1 MLRFAPLPV
10 GDMHSDDLRVAILS
24 YLVAQQKQERFM
36 VCIDDTDKEKVIEG
50 KDTEMMQI
58 LEKFALTHDTVLHQ
72 SEKLHLYQTL
82 AIGLLEKNKAFVCTC
97 GDEALKN
104 KHYSG
109 RCFETDKEELSKLKD
124 SSTAFVVR
132 IKKPDAPVVFHDDI
146 RGEIEIAPDII
157 DSFVILNADGTST
170 PDFASAC
177 ADMLMG
183 VTMILSTGADIIHTA
198 KQKHIKMQLGYEE
211 ETEYA
216 HLPALVGDDENLT
229 VKWLFEQ
236 GFIPDAI
243 INYLLLL
250 GYTDAPTEVFT
261 LPEAMTWFKLEN
273 LSKDVV
279 MFDVEKLRL
288 LNKKHLEKMGDRD
301 LSTLFGFADAAI
313 GKLAKLYLEEVSTLK
328 ELEAKIYPIFAPK
341 NFGCEWGVQMRTL
354 EEIIQ
359 NAPMIA
365 NFEAFEC
372 YMMKE
377 SGFEADDFLT
387 PLSLLLTG
395 REFDSK
401 LPVVYPFIKPYLLE
415 IAS

>member
-1 MLRFAPLPV
+1 MLRFAPSPTH
-10 GDMHSDDLRVAILS
+10 DMHIDELRVAILS
-24 YLVAQQKQERFM
+24 YLVAQQKQERFI
-36 VCIDDTDKEKVIEG
+36 VRIDDMDKEKVIEG

-104 KHYSG
+104 AHYSG
-109 RCFETDKEELSKLKD
+109 RCFEADKEELNKLKD
-124 SSTAFVVR
+124 SGTAFVVR
-132 IKKPDAPVVFHDDI
+132 IKKPDTPIIYHDALI
-146 RGEIEIAPDII
+146 GEVEVAQREI
-157 DSFVILNADGTST
+157 DSLVILGADGTPT
-170 PDFASAC
+170 HDFASAC

-183 VTMILSTGADIIHTA
+183 VTMILSTGEDIIHTA
-198 KQKHIKMQLGYEE
+198 KQKHITMQLGYEE

-216 HLPALVGDDENLT
+216 HLPALVGEVENLT

-250 GYTDAPTEVFT
+250 GYTDAPCQIFT
-261 LPEAMTWFKLEN
+261 LPEAITWFKLEN
-273 LSKDVV
+273 ISKDAVT
-279 MFDVEKLRL
+279 FDMEKLRFI
-288 LNKKHLEKMGDRD
+288 NKKHLEKVNDRD

-313 GKLAKLYLEEVSTLK
+313 GKLAKLYLEEVSTMK
-328 ELEAKIYPIFAPK
+328 ELEAKIHPIFAPK
-341 NFGCEWGVQMRTL
+341 DFEGVFGAEMRTL

-359 NAPMIA
+359 NAPMIER
-365 NFEAFEC
+365 FEDFKH
-372 YMMKE
+372 YMLKQ
-377 SGFEADDFLT
+377 SGFEAGHFFK
-387 PLSLLLTG
+387 PLRLLLTG
-395 REFDSK
+395 AEYGPELCDI
-401 LPVVYPFIKPYLLE
+401 YPLIKPYLLE